1 MSNHTYKEVQQTMKF
16 LRNKLALWVL
26 AALAVGGVAFL
37 VLAAGANVNCF
48 VPSSGTYTCFSTTG
62 QSSTSTFDATT
73 DLDAGTPGS
82 QTLFTGENDTAS
94 IGCPGATATFSS
106 GGGNDVIY
114 LTNLTGVTPANST
127 VNGEDGD
134 DVIVD
139 GCTSNNTLN
148 GGNGND
154 VLIEDAQGTLNG
166 DAGNDLLAGGQDDDS
181 LDGGDGNDILVGGPG
196 DDDYNTADND
206 GNDIVIIHAGDVP
219 AGAEETYS
227 CEGDDIILL
236 FGFNLDLVVTVK
248 PTDDVE
254 RYYNLTADP
263 TPGTGNDAV
272 IGDPVNN
279 PTGSPSGARYTFTAD
294 NTGATG
300 TCTIIVVE

>member
-1 MSNHTYKEVQQTMKF
+1 MKF

-48 VPSSGTYTCFSTTG
+48 VPSSGTYTCFSTNGNSNTG
-62 QSSTSTFDATT
+62 TFDSTT
-73 DLDAGTPGS
+73 V
-82 QTLFTGENDTAS
+82 FTGENDTAS
-94 IGCPGATATFSS
+94 IGCPNATATFSS

-114 LTNLTGVTPANST
+114 LTNLPGVTPLSST
-127 VNGEDGD
+127 VNGQDGD

-148 GGNGND
+148 GDNGND

-166 DAGNDLLAGGQDDDS
+166 GDGNDLLAGGQDNDT
-181 LDGGDGNDILVGGPG
+181 LNGGNGNDILVGGPG
-196 DDDYNTADND
+196 LDTYTSADND
-206 GNDIVIIHAGDVP
+206 GDDIVIIHAGDVP
-219 AGAEETYS
+219 AGSNETYS
-227 CEGDDIILL
+227 CEGNDIILL
-236 FGFNLDLVVTVK
+236 FGFNLDLVVTVN
-248 PTDDVE
+248 PTDNVA

-263 TPGTGNDAV
+263 TPAVGNDAV

-279 PTGSPSGARYTFTAD
+279 PTGSSSGARYTFTAD
-294 NTGATG
+294 NTGAATG
-300 TCTIIVVE
+300 TCTIIVAE